1 MAEVQEVVIDCVA
14 LFYEEGQGGGGGIIE
29 RKTSLGVESTCKR
42 NGWSSL
48 EMLFLSLT
56 VPIALLFIILSN
68 SHEDANKETDFLTFK
83 VI

>member
-14 LFYEEGQGGGGGIIE
+14 LFYEEGQGGGEIIE

-48 EMLFLSLT
+48 ERPFGKLRVL
-56 VPIALLFIILSN
+56 
-68 SHEDANKETDFLTFK
+68 
-83 VI
+83 

>member
-29 RKTSLGVESTCKR
+29 RKTSLGVESTAKR

-48 EMLFLSLT
+48 ERPFGKLRVL
-56 VPIALLFIILSN
+56 
-68 SHEDANKETDFLTFK
+68 
-83 VI
+83 

>member
-14 LFYEEGQGGGGGIIE
+14 LFYEEGQGGGGGLEIIG

-48 EMLFLSLT
+48 ERPFGKLRVL
-56 VPIALLFIILSN
+56 
-68 SHEDANKETDFLTFK
+68 
-83 VI
+83 

>member
-14 LFYEEGQGGGGGIIE
+14 LFYEEGQGGGGVIIE

-48 EMLFLSLT
+48 ERPFGKLRVL
-56 VPIALLFIILSN
+56 
-68 SHEDANKETDFLTFK
+68 
-83 VI
+83 

>member
-1 MAEVQEVVIDCVA
+1 MW
-14 LFYEEGQGGGGGIIE
+14 LYFMKKGKGGRGIIE

>member
-14 LFYEEGQGGGGGIIE
+14 LFYEEGQGGEIIE

-48 EMLFLSLT
+48 ERPFGKLRVL
-56 VPIALLFIILSN
+56 
-68 SHEDANKETDFLTFK
+68 
-83 VI
+83 

>member
-14 LFYEEGQGGGGGIIE
+14 LFYEEGQGGVGIIE

-48 EMLFLSLT
+48 ERPFGKLRVL
-56 VPIALLFIILSN
+56 
-68 SHEDANKETDFLTFK
+68 
-83 VI
+83 